1 MGGKK
6 SGLIRLLK
14 YLSYFALTVYI
25 YIALKEKIYGMLMG
39 SAKHEIS
46 AEERIDTT
54 FKDAL
59 GVDEAKS
66 ELKDIVEFLR
76 DPEKFSRLGARLPRG
91 VLLVGPPG

>member
-1 MGGKK
+1 MKF
-6 SGLIRLLK
+6 SLYLGL
-14 YLSYFALTVYI
+14 ALYI
-25 YIALKEKIYGMLMG
+25 YIALKEKVYSVMIGNT
-39 SAKHEIS
+39 KHEIT
-46 AEERIDTT
+46 AEERIETT

-66 ELKDIVEFLR
+66 ELKDVVEFLK